1 MLKILK
7 AFRFKKDICRWIET
21 FHTKFTVIVNGQPS
35 KWFPI
40 CRGCRQDDPISPYSF
55 ILCIEILGIM
65 IQGNKHIKGIFV
77 NNIEHKLS
85 QYANDTEFL
94 LAGNRES
101 FENYITVADNFER
114 KSGLY
119 MNAGKT
125 SAVWLVVKGIW

>member
-1 MLKILK
+1 
-7 AFRFKKDICRWIET
+7 
-21 FHTKFTVIVNGQPS
+21 
-35 KWFPI
+35 
-40 CRGCRQDDPISPYSF
+40 
-55 ILCIEILGIM
+55 M
-65 IQGNKHIKGIFV
+65 IQGNKHIKGIFF